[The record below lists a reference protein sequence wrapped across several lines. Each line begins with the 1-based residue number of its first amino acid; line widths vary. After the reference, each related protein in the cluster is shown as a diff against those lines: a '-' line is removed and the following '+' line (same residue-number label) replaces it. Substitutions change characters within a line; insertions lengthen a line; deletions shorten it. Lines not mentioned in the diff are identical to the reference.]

1 MLRHTVLLF
10 RPCGCEPRILND
22 FNSTNPSGI
31 LPSLFAAITTKSHIN
46 YTSIRKMS
54 SSILRTGTSSF
65 RLRSFRQLRTNT
77 NSTNAQKALGRT
89 LHSISR
95 RTGLLIPSSARVAPL
110 LNPISTVPKPNATT
124 NQPTQL
130 RAYSSASASEATA
143 DNLIEEIQDL
153 YEIAKDEFEI
163 ATDST
168 DGATIYAASDR
179 ESARDALNQ
188 LVTVYELYTGA
199 KVGSTHA
206 ETPTTIGEKG
216 PVVETNF
223 DPEGI
228 KEEVRGD
235 VKKRVGQRVRELK
248 NAVEILEE
256 KAHEE

>member
-1 MLRHTVLLF
+1 M
-10 RPCGCEPRILND
+10 
-22 FNSTNPSGI
+22 
-31 LPSLFAAITTKSHIN
+31 
-46 YTSIRKMS
+46 
-54 SSILRTGTSSF
+54 
-65 RLRSFRQLRTNT
+65 
-77 NSTNAQKALGRT
+77 
-89 LHSISR
+89 
-95 RTGLLIPSSARVAPL
+95 
-110 LNPISTVPKPNATT
+110 
-124 NQPTQL
+124 
-130 RAYSSASASEATA
+130 
-143 DNLIEEIQDL
+143 

>member
-1 MLRHTVLLF
+1 
-10 RPCGCEPRILND
+10 
-22 FNSTNPSGI
+22 
-31 LPSLFAAITTKSHIN
+31 
-46 YTSIRKMS
+46 MS
-54 SSILRTGTSSF
+54 STILRTGTSSF
-65 RLRSFRQLRTNT
+65 RLRSFRQLQANT
-77 NSTNAQKALGRT
+77 KSINAQKAPRRA
-89 LHSISR
+89 LHSITKQPQLLATSSR
-95 RTGLLIPSSARVAPL
+95 VTPL
-110 LNPISTVPKPNATT
+110 LNQNSTVPRLNAAA

-130 RAYSSASASEATA
+130 RTYAATSASDATA

-153 YEIAKDEFEI
+153 YEIATDEFEI

-168 DGATIYAASDR
+168 DSATIYAASDR

-206 ETPTTIGEKG
+206 ETPIETGEKG

-228 KEEVRGD
+228 KEEVRGE